1 MKRAP
6 ILENEQQEV
15 LRFSEGALGHHP
27 QQAVLGRNGGF
38 EFGAPAGISQRGV
51 SLDGAADL
59 VLTAGP
65 PVGEGRLTG
74 LYAQKSLIFPRPGQ
88 RILSQHKPHNS
99 PESPHGRKAMTKRA
113 ERVGLENMKKPV
125 SLERYLVLLFLKT
138 QLLTHEGRAFKA

>member
-6 ILENEQQEV
+6 IFKNEQQEV

-27 QQAVLGRNGGF
+27 QEAVLGRKGGF
-38 EFGAPAGISQRGV
+38 EFGALAGIRQCGV

-59 VLTAGP
+59 VLAAGP

-74 LYAQKSLIFPRPGQ
+74 LHAQKSLVLPRPGQ

-99 PESPHGRKAMTKRA
+99 PEFPHRHKAMTRRA
-113 ERVGLENMKKPV
+113 ERGD
-125 SLERYLVLLFLKT
+125 
-138 QLLTHEGRAFKA
+138 LTI